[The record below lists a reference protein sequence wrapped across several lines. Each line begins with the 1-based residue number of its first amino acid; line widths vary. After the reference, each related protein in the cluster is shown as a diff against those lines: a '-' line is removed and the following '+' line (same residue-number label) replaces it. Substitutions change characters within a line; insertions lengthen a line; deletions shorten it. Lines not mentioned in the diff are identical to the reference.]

1 MNEQEAFKY
10 EKYYKDKPHVVI
22 LGAGASVATIL
33 KGDKNGRKISAMDG
47 FLKNLGMSDIIE
59 NLNLK
64 TKSQNLEDIYSELS
78 EDDKYKDIRNEL
90 DDRIRTDFN
99 KFEISNYPTIYDM
112 LLLSLRKKDLVA
124 TFNWDPLLLQAY
136 QRVVKITDN
145 LPQLA
150 FLHGNVLV
158 GYCEKDKRG
167 GLLTDN
173 CQICQKK
180 FIPSRLLYPVK
191 KKNYNQDTY
200 TYSQW
205 KTLKSYLKNA
215 YQVTIFGYSAPKTD
229 IEAIDMLKEAWGN
242 IDDRSMEEFE
252 FIDIAKEN
260 HLIKTWKDFVHT
272 HHYTYSNNFF
282 DSTLAKFPRRTIESL
297 FDRTQNCLWLS
308 SENPFKENMSFIE
321 LTQIVNKLI
330 LEEENNKNK
339 FITLKNGI

>member
-1 MNEQEAFKY
+1 MNEQEAFEY
-10 EKYYKDKPHVVI
+10 EKYYKNRPHVVI

-78 EDDKYKDIRNEL
+78 EDDKYINIRNDL

-99 KFEISNYPTIYDM
+99 KFEIPSHPTIYDM

-136 QRVVKITDN
+136 QRVVKITDD
-145 LPQLA
+145 LPQLG

-158 GYCEKDKRG
+158 GYCEKDKIA
-167 GLLTDN
+167 GLLTNN
-173 CQICQKK
+173 CQKCHKK
-180 FIPSRLLYPVK
+180 FTPSRLLYPVK
-191 KKNYNQDTY
+191 QKNYNQDSY
-200 TYSQW
+200 TFSHW
-205 KTLKSYLKNA
+205 ETLKYYLKDA

-242 IDDRSMEEFE
+242 INDRSMEEFE
-252 FIDIAKEN
+252 FIDIAEEDC
-260 HLIKTWKDFVHT
+260 LIETWEDFVHT
-272 HHYTYSNNFF
+272 HHYTYSNSFF
-282 DSTLAKFPRRTIESL
+282 DSTLARFPRRTIEAL
-297 FDRTQNCLWLS
+297 FDRTQNCFWLS
-308 SENPFKENMSFIE
+308 PENPFKENMSFIE
-321 LTQIVNKLI
+321 LEQIVNRLI
-330 LEEENNKNK
+330 MEEKNNKNK